1 MPWERARSWRRSSLS
16 PHAKWFGGL
25 CSPISSGHPNQ
36 VQYTTSGSRNGCCI
50 KVAPTGRSFDI
61 VGILPPPPRPHISHR
76 FKFSPCASPE
86 QRPYLGHW
94 NEHGEPPTEDFEV
107 SYMTIP
113 AISKR
118 SSYWSSDVQAAGP
131 PVVMRRYIRAQ
142 TPGIPAAGSP
152 RYIRAQTPGPTGLC
166 QPGYLPYI
174 GSTRHPAWNN
184 NTAQLNM

>member
-16 PHAKWFGGL
+16 PHSNWYGGL
-25 CSPISSGHPNQ
+25 CSPVSSGHADQ
-36 VQYTTSGSRNGCCI
+36 VHYTASGSLNACCI
-50 KVAPTGRSFDI
+50 KVSPTGRSFDI
-61 VGILPPPPRPHISHR
+61 VGALPPPSPQPLIIRRSR
-76 FKFSPCASPE
+76 FSPCAPPE
-86 QRPYLGHW
+86 QPPHLGHW
-94 NEHGEPPTEDFEV
+94 NQHGGPPAKGLKL

-113 AISKR
+113 AISTR
-118 SSYWSSDVQAAGP
+118 SSYWSSDVQATGP

-174 GSTRHPAWNN
+174 GS
-184 NTAQLNM
+184 L